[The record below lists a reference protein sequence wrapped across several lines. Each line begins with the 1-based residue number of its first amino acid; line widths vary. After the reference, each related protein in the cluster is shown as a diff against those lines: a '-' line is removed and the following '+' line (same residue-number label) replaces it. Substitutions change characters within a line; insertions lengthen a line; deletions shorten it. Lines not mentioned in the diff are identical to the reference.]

1 MRRLSHGVL
10 KISLTGTSCNGR
22 MYVSGGRTD
31 EPMGM
36 EDTNALVCYHDDT
49 DDWVQCAPMRHN
61 RYYHG
66 MAAVDQVDVS
76 ITYTGAHLHRPRRC
90 KGNCSL
96 YAVARCKRTLF
107 QTGMIACCNQILI
120 LTSGGSRI
128 SRGGVPTP
136 RVEPFIRPN
145 FPPNCTEV
153 KKIWSGRGSASKICL
168 CRCHC

>member
-1 MRRLSHGVL
+1 
-10 KISLTGTSCNGR
+10 

-49 DDWVQCAPMRHN
+49 DAWVQYAPMRHN

-66 MAAVDQVDVS
+66 MAAVDEVDVS
-76 ITYTGAHLHRPRRC
+76 ITYTGSHLQRPRRC

-96 YAVARCKRTLF
+96 YAVARCNRTLF

-128 SRGGVPTP
+128 SQISPKLHGSEENLTGGGERIQNV
-136 RVEPFIRPN
+136 
-145 FPPNCTEV
+145 
-153 KKIWSGRGSASKICL
+153 SM
-168 CRCHC
+168 